1 MPLDSHCSIRFS
13 KSIMFVA
20 PRYKIGSRL
29 FAVAMFNRVI
39 IGDVFVLPAAN
50 QFSVSA
56 TQKSESVCAAM
67 A

>member
-1 MPLDSHCSIRFS
+1 
-13 KSIMFVA
+13 MFVA
-20 PRYKIGSRL
+20 PRYKTGFRL

-39 IGDVFVLPAAN
+39 IGDGFVLPAAN

-56 TQKSESVCAAM
+56 TQKSESECVAM